1 MIQMVLSCY
10 PRRSSLFN
18 LVLDDWVSAVRR
30 RPHEYKTYYNFC
42 SLLIEFVD
50 FLLDPI
56 QFLEQ
61 WVLDPIYFNFPP
73 RHIGELFQDRFFLFL
88 SVLQKRGQN
97 LDCELRRYIIQLWLP
112 RGWQD
117 QRVSPRWPLLVTS
130 RKRTSLVERHYAP
143 SSLGSTSE
151 RLSDTAMARRCETLT
166 SRLLIACWHAA
177 NACRSW

>member
-1 MIQMVLSCY
+1 
-10 PRRSSLFN
+10 
-18 LVLDDWVSAVRR
+18 
-30 RPHEYKTYYNFC
+30 
-42 SLLIEFVD
+42 
-50 FLLDPI
+50 
-56 QFLEQ
+56 
-61 WVLDPIYFNFPP
+61 
-73 RHIGELFQDRFFLFL
+73 LFQDRFFLFL
-88 SVLQKRGQN
+88 SVLQKIGQN

-177 NACRSW
+177 NACRSWWCFSVAARSTGSAFLSSSCHCLSVVGKK